1 MESSRLLQFLS
12 RRRREEGKTHHRNGS
27 PRFSKSRIRKAK
39 KIESSVQVSVESLK
53 EQLEKLIARIE
64 ARGGCIYLSTE
75 EDVRVIACGE
85 PPGSDQLMAFDEMV
99 LFSGNPILGE
109 DRYIQP
115 IPMDGQVIGYICL
128 HMDSRHCTEDKRELI
143 QAYTI
148 IVAQEL
154 ELIQNKSILER
165 FSNRLLE
172 KKRELEKTEQYNNN
186 LLSIT
191 THDLS
196 SPLNAV
202 SGYLDLMND
211 ALEEDGDLSRILDY
225 HRMIQSGINDISDM
239 LNQLNEIAKIEKG
252 LVSLHYTKV
261 DLCWLI
267 EETCDLLRPVAQ
279 KEDRH
284 LDYEAPEHPVY
295 AEVDFVKL
303 KRVVYNLISNGIKYT
318 GEGGR
323 VSVSVEDGDGMARV
337 VVDDNGIGISED
349 NKEAIFEPFVKLN
362 SSGKDGLTSSGL
374 GLFISS
380 YFTRQMHGKISVDSV
395 EGRGSTFTVSLPL
408 VEGFQQSVP
417 A

>member
-1 MESSRLLQFLS
+1 M
-12 RRRREEGKTHHRNGS
+12 
-27 PRFSKSRIRKAK
+27 RKAK
-39 KIESSVQVSVESLK
+39 KIESSVQVSLESLRD
-53 EQLEKLIARIE
+53 QLEKLVARIE
-64 ARGGCIYLSTE
+64 AGGGCIYLSTE
-75 EDVRVIACGE
+75 KDVRVTSCGE
-85 PPGSDQLMAFDEMV
+85 IPESEPLKAFDDMV

-109 DRYIQP
+109 NRYIHP
-115 IPMDGQVIGYICL
+115 IPLDAQVIGYICL
-128 HMDSRHCTEDKRELI
+128 HMDSSLCTEGRRELI
-143 QAYTI
+143 QAYAI

-154 ELIQNKSILER
+154 ELVQNKSILER

-172 KKRELEKTEQYNNN
+172 KREELEKTQQYNSN

-252 LVSLHYTKV
+252 LVSLHFTKV

-267 EETCDLLRPVAQ
+267 EETCDLLRPLAQ
-279 KEDRH
+279 KENRH
-284 LDYEAPEHPVY
+284 LHFKAPGRPVY
-295 AEVDFVKL
+295 AEVDFVKF
-303 KRVVYNLISNGIKYT
+303 KRVIYNLISNGIKYT
-318 GEGGR
+318 DEGGR
-323 VSVSVEDGDGMARV
+323 VVVRVEDEDERARV
-337 VVDDNGIGISED
+337 VVEDNGIGISEE
-349 NKEAIFEPFVKLN
+349 KRQAIFEPFVKLN

-380 YFTRQMHGKISVDSV
+380 YFTRQMHGDISVES
-395 EGRGSTFTVSLPL
+395 EKGEGSTFFVTLPRA
-408 VEGFQQSVP
+408 EGFQQSVP